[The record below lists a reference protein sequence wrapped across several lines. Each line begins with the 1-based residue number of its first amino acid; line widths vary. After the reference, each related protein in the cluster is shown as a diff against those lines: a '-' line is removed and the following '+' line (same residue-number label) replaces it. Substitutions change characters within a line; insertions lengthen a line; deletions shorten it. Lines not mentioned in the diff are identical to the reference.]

1 MQQFTHN
8 FNVFMKKAWKI
19 DKKYFLYLILS
30 FISVGVFS
38 YYTIQIPKIALGMI
52 EESAIDI
59 RRIIVI
65 FLILLS
71 SAVLSSYSKV
81 LYTPIGNKIRYNY
94 LLQISEQYISIP
106 YEEYVNP
113 TLQNDVWM
121 ISRPVSSIDGI
132 QAFYT
137 NIALF
142 IGNLSILLVSIGIL
156 LKIQVW
162 ISALI
167 FIWFVIYTSLSIK
180 AANKVDREYNMNI
193 HLNREDWYLNDT
205 AVDFA
210 YGKEVRVFQLQKWLQ
225 SKLIILHNKLNILN
239 KKNEMTFM
247 FPEVLNDIY
256 QFVRD
261 SLIYV
266 FLITMYFKKQISVG
280 EFASYSVLILQ
291 LNNALMAGTEN
302 IKQILSKHDNYKK
315 MLDFINI
322 PKQSN
327 QGKSI
332 DYNRDWLIEFEDV
345 SFKYPGSNKWI
356 YENLNF
362 TIKKKSKLA
371 IVGLNGAGKTTLLK
385 LLLRLYKPTEGK
397 ITLNGIDIWEYK
409 LEDYFQ
415 LFATVFQ
422 EINIFPF
429 TIRENMSFGRQ
440 VSEEILMQAI
450 RDAGL
455 EMEEFNNANLD
466 STYMTRYLHSDGLN
480 LSGGQSQKF
489 VTARAFASQRP
500 IYILDEP
507 TSALDAVAEYDFYN
521 QIDKVMKD
529 QTILFVSHRLAS
541 TQFCD
546 EIVLIE
552 NGAIVEK
559 GSHENLLNKAGRY
572 SELFMIQSKYYQSEE
587 II

>member
-1 MQQFTHN
+1 MQQIINN
-8 FNVFMKKAWKI
+8 FNVFMKKAWKV

-38 YYTIQIPKIALGMI
+38 YYTIQIPKIALSMI
-52 EESAIDI
+52 EDSAIDI

-106 YEEYVNP
+106 YEDYVNP

-142 IGNLSILLVSIGIL
+142 IGNLSVLLVSIGIL

-180 AANKVDREYNMNI
+180 AANKVDRETNKNI
-193 HLNREDWYLNDT
+193 HLSREDWYLNDT

-225 SKLIILHNKLNILN
+225 SKLIILHNKLNQLN

-247 FPEVLNDIY
+247 VPEVLNDIY
-256 QFVRD
+256 QFARD

-302 IKQILSKHDNYKK
+302 IKQILSKHENYKK

-332 DYNRDWLIEFEDV
+332 DLNNDWLIEFENV

-362 TIKKKSKLA
+362 TIKKKNKLA

-440 VSEEILMQAI
+440 VSEEILMKAI
-450 RDAGL
+450 KDAGL
-455 EMEEFNNANLD
+455 ELEEFNNANLD

-507 TSALDAVAEYDFYN
+507 TSALDAVAEYDFYH

-552 NGAIVEK
+552 NGTIVEK
-559 GSHENLLNKAGRY
+559 GSHENLLKNAGRY

>member
-1 MQQFTHN
+1 MQQIINN
-8 FNVFMKKAWKI
+8 FNVFMKKAWKV
-19 DKKYFLYLILS
+19 DKKYFLYLTLS

-38 YYTIQIPKIALGMI
+38 YYTIQIPKIALSMI
-52 EESAIDI
+52 EDSSIDI

-106 YEEYVNP
+106 YEDYVNP

-142 IGNLSILLVSIGIL
+142 IGNLSVLLVSIGIL

-180 AANKVDREYNMNI
+180 AANKVDRETNKNI
-193 HLNREDWYLNDT
+193 HLSREDWYLNDT

-225 SKLIILHNKLNILN
+225 SKLIILHNKLNQLN

-247 FPEVLNDIY
+247 VPEVLNDIY
-256 QFVRD
+256 QFARD

-302 IKQILSKHDNYKK
+302 IKQILSKHENYKK

-332 DYNRDWLIEFEDV
+332 DLNNDWLIEFENV

-362 TIKKKSKLA
+362 TIKKKGKLA

-440 VSEEILMQAI
+440 VSEEILMKAI
-450 RDAGL
+450 KDAGL
-455 EMEEFNNANLD
+455 ELEEFNNANLD

-507 TSALDAVAEYDFYN
+507 TSALDAVAEYDFYH

-552 NGAIVEK
+552 NGTIVEK
-559 GSHENLLNKAGRY
+559 GSHENLLKNAGRY

>member
-1 MQQFTHN
+1 MQQIINN
-8 FNVFMKKAWKI
+8 FNVFMKKAWKV
-19 DKKYFLYLILS
+19 DKKYFLYLTLS

-38 YYTIQIPKIALGMI
+38 YYTIQIPKIALSMI
-52 EESAIDI
+52 EDSAIDI

-106 YEEYVNP
+106 YEDYVNP

-142 IGNLSILLVSIGIL
+142 IGNLSVLLVSIGIL

-180 AANKVDREYNMNI
+180 AANKVDRETNKNI
-193 HLNREDWYLNDT
+193 HLSREDWYLNDT

-225 SKLIILHNKLNILN
+225 SKLIILHNQLNQLN

-247 FPEVLNDIY
+247 VPEVLNDIY
-256 QFVRD
+256 QFARD
-261 SLIYV
+261 SFIYV

-302 IKQILSKHDNYKK
+302 IKQILSKHENYKK

-332 DYNRDWLIEFEDV
+332 DLNNDWLIEFENV

-362 TIKKKSKLA
+362 TIKKKGKLA

-440 VSEEILMQAI
+440 VSEEILMKAI
-450 RDAGL
+450 KDAGL
-455 EMEEFNNANLD
+455 ELEEFNNANLD

-507 TSALDAVAEYDFYN
+507 TSALDAVAEYDFYH

-552 NGAIVEK
+552 NGTIVEK
-559 GSHENLLNKAGRY
+559 GSHENLLKNAGRY